1 MFISLK
7 RFSAFIIFALPLF
20 NFVTAQVKIEEVHT
34 SGIQFFHGS
43 FEEAKA
49 KALKEN
55 KMIFMDAYAEWCGP
69 CKRMAATVFTDD
81 KVGQFFNDNFI
92 NLKMDMEKGEGPK
105 LSDKFDVSA
114 YPTLIFINEKG
125 EQVHK
130 AVGALDAEQFKMT
143 GKQALGKIDNS
154 KGFEKTYNEGS
165 RDPDLV
171 LNYIRALNR
180 AGKPSL
186 KIANDFLLKADASQ
200 PTTFKIIYESTTQSD
215 SKIFDLLIKNK
226 SAITLLYSPEQVN
239 KKIENAINKTLDN
252 AVQFKNAQLHE
263 EAKEK
268 MKTYFPDKAED
279 FMMDADMKFYKA
291 AGDVKNFCKTCDTY
305 AKKDAKNDARK
316 LFITGKQMVDA
327 FPYDK
332 TVLTGAEKYLKRAA
346 ENGGLSEYYY
356 WYAMTLLRN
365 TKKDEAL
372 KAAEMSLKIAKES
385 QPNYVGASEELVRK
399 IKES

>member
-1 MFISLK
+1 MSRSLK
-7 RFSAFIIFALPLF
+7 KFFTFFIVTAAFFNSA
-20 NFVTAQVKIEEVHT
+20 TAQVKIEETHT

-43 FEEAKA
+43 FDEAKA

-55 KMIFMDAYAEWCGP
+55 KIIFMDAFAEWCGP

-105 LSDKFDVSA
+105 LADKFDVTA
-114 YPTLIFINEKG
+114 YPSLIFINEKG
-125 EQVHK
+125 EQIHK
-130 AVGALDAEQFKMT
+130 AVGALDAEQFKT
-143 GKQALGKIDNS
+143 TAKQALGKIDNS
-154 KGFEKTYNEGS
+154 KGFEKTYTQGS

-171 LNYIRALNR
+171 LNYVRALNR

-186 KIANDFLLKADASQ
+186 KIVNDYLLNADVSQ
-200 PTTFKIIYESTTQSD
+200 PTTLKIIYEGTTQSD
-215 SKIFDLLIKNK
+215 SKVFDLLIKNK
-226 SAITLLYSPEQVN
+226 QAVTLLFSPEQVN
-239 KKIENAINKTLDN
+239 KKIETAINKTLDN
-252 AVQFKNAQLHE
+252 AVQFKNEPLHA
-263 EAKEK
+263 EAKSK
-268 MKTYFPDKAED
+268 MKTYFPEKADE
-279 FMMDADMKFYKA
+279 FALDADMKFYKA
-291 AGDVKNFCKTCDTY
+291 AGDTKNFCKTCDTY
-305 AKKDAKNDARK
+305 AKKEAKNDARK
-316 LFITGKQMVDA
+316 LFNTGKQMVDA

-332 TVLTGAEKYLKRAA
+332 TVLIDAEKYLKRAA

-372 KAAEMSLKIAKES
+372 KAAETALRIAKES